1 MKYKILGIIG
11 GIGPESTMD
20 YYKAIIQKFRQRA
33 EAKEYPHFLIN
44 NINMTEMLSYVP
56 NHLTGLV
63 EFLLK
68 EVKKLEDAGAEF
80 VAMASN
86 TPHIVF
92 DELEK
97 KVTLPM
103 ISIVKETMKAAQKQG
118 LKKVAL
124 FGTKS
129 TMEAGFYQKTG
140 VDYSIEV
147 LTPDKISMEYINEIY
162 FGELVVG
169 VIKEETKIKLIQ
181 IAEKM
186 KKEER
191 IEGLILGGTE
201 LPLILNQDDFK
212 ELVLFNTSLIHV
224 DSIME
229 KMFS

>member
-1 MKYKILGIIG
+1 MKYKTLGLIG

-20 YYKAIIQKFRQRA
+20 YYKMIIQKFRQRLQTN
-33 EAKEYPHFLIN
+33 EYPHFLVN

-56 NHLTGLV
+56 NDLNALAD
-63 EFLLK
+63 FLGK
-68 EVKKLEDAGAEF
+68 EIKKLENAGADF
-80 VAMASN
+80 GVMASN

-97 KVTLPM
+97 KAVLPL
-103 ISIVKETMKAAQKQG
+103 ISIVKETMKVAQKQG

-129 TMEAGFYQKTG
+129 TMEGGFYQKTG
-140 VDYSIEV
+140 SDYSIEV
-147 LTPDKISMEYINEIY
+147 LTPDKPSKEFINEKY
-162 FGELVVG
+162 FGELVAG
-169 VIKEETKIKLIQ
+169 IIKEETKRKLIY

-186 KKEER
+186 KDAEG

-212 ELVLFNTSLIHV
+212 DIVLFNTSQIHV
-224 DSIME
+224 DSIIDR
-229 KMFS
+229 MFS